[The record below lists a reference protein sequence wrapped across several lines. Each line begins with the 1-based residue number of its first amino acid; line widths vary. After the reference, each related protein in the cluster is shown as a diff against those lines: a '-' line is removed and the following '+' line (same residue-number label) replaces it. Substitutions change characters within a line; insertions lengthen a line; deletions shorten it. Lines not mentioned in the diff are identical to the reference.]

1 MADADRKQRR
11 GGKKQAEGRA
21 GDLLTCVKGV
31 KRGRVRG
38 RSGAQGGR
46 GISGGNSSLSIG
58 HSLVTRGEEILE
70 VGGRN
75 RERRK
80 VSLPSLSPVIAFLFS
95 SPLLP
100 HPHPETPD
108 FQARGHLN
116 ELLCLFLCLVKYS
129 LLVPSTLVT
138 NRPEQLIG
146 ILINSGR
153 KPRLIRVKPLCTKTV
168 GLFLLDTLVVIKLF
182 YFI

>member
-21 GDLLTCVKGV
+21 WDLLTCVKGV

-58 HSLVTRGEEILE
+58 HSLVTRGEILE
-70 VGGRN
+70 GERGN

-95 SPLLP
+95 SSP
-100 HPHPETPD
+100 HPPPPPKKTPD

-116 ELLCLFLCLVKYS
+116 ELLRRFLFLVKYS
-129 LLVPSTLVT
+129 LLIPSTLAT
-138 NRPEQLIG
+138 NRPDQLIG

-153 KPRLIRVKPLCTKTV
+153 KPRFIRVKSLFTKNGWIFFTRHT
-168 GLFLLDTLVVIKLF
+168 GS
-182 YFI
+182 Y

>member
-58 HSLVTRGEEILE
+58 HSLVTRGEILE
-70 VGGRN
+70 GEGGN

-95 SPLLP
+95 SSP
-100 HPHPETPD
+100 HPPPPPKKTPD

-116 ELLCLFLCLVKYS
+116 ELLRRFLFLVKYS
-129 LLVPSTLVT
+129 LLIPSTLAT
-138 NRPEQLIG
+138 NRPDQLIG

-153 KPRLIRVKPLCTKTV
+153 KPRFIRVKPLFTKIGWIFFTRHT
-168 GLFLLDTLVVIKLF
+168 GS
-182 YFI
+182 Y

>member
-58 HSLVTRGEEILE
+58 HSLVTRGEILE
-70 VGGRN
+70 GEGGK
-75 RERRK
+75 RERRN
-80 VSLPSLSPVIAFLFS
+80 VSLPSLSPVIAFLF
-95 SPLLP
+95 
-100 HPHPETPD
+100 
-108 FQARGHLN
+108 
-116 ELLCLFLCLVKYS
+116 LF
-129 LLVPSTLVT
+129 
-138 NRPEQLIG
+138 
-146 ILINSGR
+146 
-153 KPRLIRVKPLCTKTV
+153 TKNGWIFFTRHT
-168 GLFLLDTLVVIKLF
+168 GS
-182 YFI
+182 Y